1 MNGFWNHQ
9 PPRIDTQRFWHAT
22 WHPGPE
28 PRYSLIT
35 SWESGPALDAYI
47 EQHHG
52 TNAHTNP
59 ALDDAFVAAAEAE
72 VQRRLAARSAA
83 LAARE
88 RGTRGVY

>member
-1 MNGFWNHQ
+1 MRAGCGRETAGW
-9 PPRIDTQRFWHAT
+9 PG
-22 WHPGPE
+22 HPGPE

-59 ALDDAFVAAAEAE
+59 ALDAAFVAAAEAD
-72 VQRRLAARSAA
+72 VQRRLADRSAA

-88 RGTRGVY
+88 RGIRGVY